1 VTPQELHSRILLH
14 ELRTILLDETREGSR
29 IPQRW
34 KDYLLE
40 GPHEPTR
47 YLILADWLDEQEDP
61 LGELSRIQVQ
71 LIGLLP
77 VDLFMFAKEHYAP
90 IDKHPFLHDW
100 FACFPMGYPNESTP
114 FRHLVSIRA
123 SAARDLYDYWPPS
136 EHLPVEPEKR
146 PRNRTL
152 GRTTRMLTDILRYC
166 ALNQGKHV
174 LVRHPSAEPL
184 RGSYEKVMQELLAGT
199 PVEGMHIYKNH
210 IHFGRPEMTDIIRTH
225 RITERQIVN
234 AGGIKELQL
243 YVRQE
248 LARVGFDINRH
259 IQVEQEL
266 ASRSWLGVQTF
277 PPDITFTDHACQ
289 YHRVITGITRE
300 SALTIDELH
309 HCRHERIE
317 PHECPYASEIHGDN
331 RLCTC
336 CDFCADECA
345 RDI

>member
-1 VTPQELHSRILLH
+1 
-14 ELRTILLDETREGSR
+14 
-29 IPQRW
+29 
-34 KDYLLE
+34 
-40 GPHEPTR
+40 
-47 YLILADWLDEQEDP
+47 
-61 LGELSRIQVQ
+61 
-71 LIGLLP
+71 
-77 VDLFMFAKEHYAP
+77 
-90 IDKHPFLHDW
+90 
-100 FACFPMGYPNESTP
+100 
-114 FRHLVSIRA
+114 
-123 SAARDLYDYWPPS
+123 
-136 EHLPVEPEKR
+136 
-146 PRNRTL
+146 
-152 GRTTRMLTDILRYC
+152 MLTDILRYC

-289 YHRVITGITRE
+289 QRVDTEAARRAIT
-300 SALTIDELH
+300 SALINYTQMTGDSRPLDQHI
-309 HCRHERIE
+309 
-317 PHECPYASEIHGDN
+317 SEW
-331 RLCTC
+331 
-336 CDFCADECA
+336 A
-345 RDI
+345 RENGIPWPQNSP